1 MFMALLIS
9 CTSTI
14 CPLKKRP
21 NYPTHAKKKK
31 NTEKGNENTERDID
45 DDDDDDDAYHNN
57 VDLFVEWSE

>member
-1 MFMALLIS
+1 MALLIS

-14 CPLKKRP
+14 CPLKKTSKLP
-21 NYPTHAKKKK
+21 NTCKKK

>member
-1 MFMALLIS
+1 MQ
-9 CTSTI
+9 
-14 CPLKKRP
+14 
-21 NYPTHAKKKK
+21 KKK